1 MEGINPLKKKSLA
14 LESAIKKAFVEAKI
28 ENFKFFRSYIQPD
41 NLENRI
47 NNAGSNKENK
57 FPFVIIRPIKSVQN

>member
-28 ENFKFFRSYIQPD
+28 ENFNI
-41 NLENRI
+41 
-47 NNAGSNKENK
+47 
-57 FPFVIIRPIKSVQN
+57 